1 VSSLEIRLPALSATM
16 EEATILS
23 WFVKPGDTVAEGQ
36 PIAEVSTDKV
46 DMELESP
53 YAGTIQQLLAEQGDT
68 VALGAPMATIESEA
82 DDLLGGILGGLGGS
96 PEAPPEPPEP
106 RALEPE
112 LVAPAVT
119 PAPPPETTIV
129 PAAPAARRLAREQGV
144 DLATL
149 TPTGRRGQVIPA
161 DVEGRSAVTPAK
173 APAPTQALRTR
184 RATVEI
190 MNRSAVIPQ
199 FALRRQLM
207 LDQAAAAK
215 DGRSWTTELVRA
227 LAAALREHPDL
238 NAWWDDKSGTTVPFY
253 ALRVG
258 LAVDRPGIGLV
269 VAAVEDPDLM
279 EPAAADQAV
288 RTVIDRARS
297 GKPKPPDMAQASVT
311 ISNLGGFGVDRFDA
325 LLFPPQPAIM
335 SVGSIA
341 VRPVATSDRA
351 LKTALTCE
359 VGLTIDHRVADGADG
374 ARMLQTFAAL
384 VEA

>member
-1 VSSLEIRLPALSATM
+1 M
-16 EEATILS
+16 E
-23 WFVKPGDTVAEGQ
+23 
-36 PIAEVSTDKV
+36 
-46 DMELESP
+46 
-53 YAGTIQQLLAEQGDT
+53 
-68 VALGAPMATIESEA
+68 
-82 DDLLGGILGGLGGS
+82 
-96 PEAPPEPPEP
+96 
-106 RALEPE
+106 
-112 LVAPAVT
+112 
-119 PAPPPETTIV
+119 
-129 PAAPAARRLAREQGV
+129 
-144 DLATL
+144 
-149 TPTGRRGQVIPA
+149 
-161 DVEGRSAVTPAK
+161 PAK
-173 APAPTQALRTR
+173 AQASDGKRLSVR

-190 MNRSAVIPQ
+190 MNRSAAIPQ

-207 LDQAAAAK
+207 LDRAAAGK
-215 DGRSWTTELVRA
+215 EGRSWTTELVRA
-227 LAAALREHPDL
+227 LAAALREHPEL
-238 NAWWDDKSGTTVPFY
+238 NAWWDDDAGDTVPFD

-374 ARMLQTFAAL
+374 ARLLQTFAAL
-384 VEA
+384 VEG